1 MADDRLHRPRLFAI
15 LNRLAPDFL
24 NTSESNIVN
33 SPPSIAVKKPPFCKI
48 FIQYY
53 VVSSIAKQTMFV
65 KSETIVNTVKH
76 KGFLTGC

>member
-1 MADDRLHRPRLFAI
+1 MADDRLHRLRLFAI
-15 LNRLAPDFL
+15 LNKLAPDFL
-24 NTSESNIVN
+24 NASKSNIVSSKKN
-33 SPPSIAVKKPPFCKI
+33 AVLQD